1 MDFLCLLG
9 RQLLSLKSQKPLLYF
24 VDLHESG
31 CLQLLALEA
40 KQLLELGE
48 ARPED
53 LLILLDVGE
62 SILDVHKGLLGQH
75 LV

>member
-9 RQLLSLKSQKPLLYF
+9 RQLLSLKGQKPLLYF

-31 CLQLLALEA
+31 CLQLLTLET

-53 LLILLDVGE
+53 LLILLDVGK
-62 SILDVHKGLLGQH
+62 SVLDVHKGLLGQH